1 MMKGRSGGGG
11 RTQSTLS
18 STTSN
23 STRQYELN
31 LFSNDRIR
39 TIILTSSIWAVILGI
54 SIFTVIRFSSPANCS
69 QNSLIKNALCGIGQ
83 VLTRFC
89 SDQHEQIF
97 ISPSKSHSIQK
108 KSISEN
114 VVKVKYTDI
123 YADETCQRNGQ
134 CSNEQGYRVPD
145 QCMEMTFFFF

>member
-1 MMKGRSGGGG
+1 MKGRSGGGG

-54 SIFTVIRFSSPANCS
+54 SIFTVIQFSSPANCS
-69 QNSLIKNALCGIGQ
+69 QNSLIKSKKRNFLFTLSNRNLFLDALCGIGQ

-97 ISPSKSHSIQK
+97 ISPSSLFDFQIFFKNNRLIFDLNRKSFC
-108 KSISEN
+108 SE
-114 VVKVKYTDI
+114 KI
-123 YADETCQRNGQ
+123 
-134 CSNEQGYRVPD
+134 D
-145 QCMEMTFFFF
+145 Q

>member
-1 MMKGRSGGGG
+1 MKGRGGGGGG

-23 STRQYELN
+23 STRQYESN

-69 QNSLIKNALCGIGQ
+69 QNSLIK
-83 VLTRFC
+83 
-89 SDQHEQIF
+89 
-97 ISPSKSHSIQK
+97 SKKTKFSFLHYRI
-108 KSISEN
+108 E
-114 VVKVKYTDI
+114 I
-123 YADETCQRNGQ
+123 Y
-134 CSNEQGYRVPD
+134 S
-145 QCMEMTFFFF
+145 